1 MSEDSIYE
9 SELPDRPAYPRL
21 EGRMEADIAIVGGGL
36 TGISAALT
44 LAESGISAV
53 VLEAGR
59 IGAGGSGRNG
69 GHLCQ
74 GWPTD
79 FEKISRQLDAADADI
94 AWQAGMDAVE
104 LVTRRIA
111 KYTISCDLTF
121 GYLHAALHRRQMDE
135 LDAMKAEWEARGY
148 EHFTR
153 LGDPASLAD
162 HIGSNA
168 YVGAL
173 HDTGC
178 GHLQPLKYLHGLAR
192 AARLQGAQIFEGA
205 AVRKILRGPRKTLLV
220 EGGGS
225 VNAQAVM
232 LCGNAYLADVG
243 LPEMKRR
250 LAPVT
255 SSILA
260 TKPLSENLVRQLLP
274 TGAAVADCNTALNYY
289 RIDGRNRM
297 IFGGRASYSNVDFGR
312 VEPDLR
318 RRMVDVFPLL
328 AQAETDQVWSGR
340 IGITVNRVPQFGRT
354 DDDIYFVQGFSGHG
368 VALSGQAGTILA
380 NAVMGDASQLDV
392 MRRLRHMPFPGGPLR
407 TPALALGM
415 AWYKLRDRLRL

>member
-225 VNAQAVM
+225 VSAQAVM

-243 LPEMKRR
+243 LSEMKRR

-328 AQAETDQVWSGR
+328 AEAETDQVWSGR

-380 NAVMGDASQLDV
+380 KAVMGDASQLNV

>member
-1 MSEDSIYE
+1 MTEDSIYE
-9 SELPDRPAYPRL
+9 SEFPDRPSYPRL
-21 EGRMEADIAIVGGGL
+21 EGQLDVDVAIVGGGL
-36 TGISAALT
+36 TGLSAALT

-79 FEKISRQLDAADADI
+79 FAKISRQLSAGDADI

-104 LVTRRIA
+104 LVKRRIA
-111 KYTISCDLTF
+111 KYAISCDISF
-121 GYLHAALHRRQMDE
+121 GYLHAALHHRQMDE
-135 LDAMKAEWEARGY
+135 LDSMQAEWEARGY

-153 LGDPASLAD
+153 LGDQPALAE
-162 HIGSNA
+162 HIGSTA
-168 YVGAL
+168 YIGAL
-173 HDTGC
+173 HDMGC
-178 GHLQPLKYLHGLAR
+178 GHLQPLKYLRGLAR
-192 AARLQGAQIFEGA
+192 AAKLQGSQIYEGT
-205 AVRKILRGPRKTLLV
+205 AVRKILRGPRKTLLI

-225 VNAQAVM
+225 VSATAVM
-232 LCGNAYLADVG
+232 LCGNAYLADIG
-243 LPEMKRR
+243 LPEMRR
-250 LAPVT
+250 KLAPVT

-274 TGAAVADCNTALNYY
+274 TRAAVADCNTALNYY
-289 RIDGRNRM
+289 RIDARNRM

-328 AQAETDQVWSGR
+328 AQAETEQVWSGR

-368 VALSGQAGTILA
+368 VALSGQAGAILA
-380 NAVMGDASQLDV
+380 NAVIGDASQFDV
-392 MRRLRHMPFPGGPLR
+392 MCRLKHMPFPGGPLR